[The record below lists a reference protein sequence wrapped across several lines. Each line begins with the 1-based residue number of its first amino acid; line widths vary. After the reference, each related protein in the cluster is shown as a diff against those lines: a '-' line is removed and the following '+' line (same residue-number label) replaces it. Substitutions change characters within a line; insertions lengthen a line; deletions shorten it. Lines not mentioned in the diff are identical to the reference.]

1 MCALAVSDP
10 KSFSIKVAMAMLK
23 ANIMNIAAVSLDE
36 KSIPGMVFK
45 TINLMA
51 ANLKTIMSFL
61 C

>member
-10 KSFSIKVAMAMLK
+10 KSFSIKVAAAMLK
-23 ANIMNIAAVSLDE
+23 ANIINIAAVSLDE
-36 KSIPGMVFK
+36 KSIPVMVFK
-45 TINLMA
+45 TIKLMA